1 MLLLFVFAACA
12 DWPAV
17 SVFKLKTQVKAL
29 SISEANDEA
38 MTKLGKPLYVLE
50 IKVDS
55 DEDSAS
61 EEVDYFLA
69 SSDVS
74 TDNIKVEFL
83 VTQSVITQ
91 TGESISIL
99 VSAGPL
105 SFTDTE
111 NNTYGTN
118 KAILGYEEV
127 NPENVSVSAEVADD
141 NSLIVTVSYI
151 GGKTVAADTELFVF
165 TAEWEATEELKAH
178 PGVYTSEVSM
188 TYLME

>member
-1 MLLLFVFAACA
+1 MLLLFVFAAFA
-12 DWPAV
+12 DWPAI
-17 SVFKLKTQVKAL
+17 SVFKLKTHVKAL
-29 SISEANDEA
+29 SLSEANDEA

-50 IKVDS
+50 VKIDS

-69 SSDVS
+69 SNDVS

-83 VTQSVITQ
+83 VTQSVVTQ
-91 TGESISIL
+91 TGESIRIL

-105 SFTDTE
+105 SFTDSE
-111 NNTYGTN
+111 NNVYGTN
-118 KAILGYEEV
+118 KAILGYKEV
-127 NPENVSVSAEVADD
+127 DSENVAVSSEVADD

-151 GGKTVAADTELFVF
+151 GGKPVAADTGLFIF
-165 TAEWEATEELKAH
+165 TAEWESSEELKAH
-178 PGVYTSEVSM
+178 PGVYTAEVSM